1 MRFTAASTPGEA
13 ERPIMRQNVFPP
25 GLSRRVVAGN
35 LLYAPV
41 VHYVLGAHVS
51 MPAARLIREP
61 V

>member
-1 MRFTAASTPGEA
+1 
-13 ERPIMRQNVFPP
+13 MRQNVFPP